1 MDTPVRVV
9 ARNADGSGCV
19 MIMLAETLRD
29 PLQPETDAVYQARF
43 FDYTQTAS
51 ADLYGKPYVDTM
63 QSLLPPPPQENWR
76 LVDGQLVF
84 VAAKPQA

>member
-1 MDTPVRVV
+1 MATPVRVV

-19 MIMLAETLRD
+19 VIMLAETLRD
-29 PLQPETDAVYQARF
+29 PFQPETDAVYQQRF
-43 FDYTQTAS
+43 FAYTQSAS
-51 ADLYGKPYVDTM
+51 VDMYGKPYIDTLDD
-63 QSLLPPPPQENWR
+63 QLPPPPQENWR